1 MLEMRAVAAMKVIDA
16 KRLHGI
22 GERSAYAPKRD
33 EEYLR
38 IAAETGISAREIY
51 TMFVS
56 PEMLGEPV

>member
-1 MLEMRAVAAMKVIDA
+1 MRAVAAMKVIDV
-16 KRLHGI
+16 KESRGF
-22 GERSAYAPKRD
+22 GERESYTPKND
-33 EEYLR
+33 AEYLK